1 MGKKML
7 TVQDEAVETLTG
19 LGLTMLQAK
28 VYLALAK
35 NGESTVKEI
44 AKNSKVARQDLYR
57 ITPELLNIGLI
68 EKLIY
73 TPIKFKAIPVQE
85 AIDILLER
93 RKKEITT
100 LELKSKD
107 ILKSFRE
114 NEFRKSR
121 ESEDHFIIINDLHA
135 RLIKAK
141 KQFET
146 TKQTVEIITKWSF
159 FLTYT
164 LEVMDELAKALSRGT
179 TVKIVTQRP
188 EHFKSLPND
197 LKKIMNHSG
206 FEIRYVS
213 HLPSSIVAVFDKE
226 EVNISL
232 SSEKTPMESG
242 MLVSNNLSLV
252 ELSHN
257 YFEIM
262 WMNALKEQPQ

>member
-1 MGKKML
+1 ML

-35 NGESTVKEI
+35 NGESSVKEI
-44 AKNSKVARQDLYR
+44 AKNSKVARQDSYR

-85 AIDILLER
+85 AIDVLLEQ

-107 ILKSFRE
+107 IWKSFKE
-114 NEFRKSR
+114 NELRKSS
-121 ESEDHFIIINDLHA
+121 ENEDHFIIINDLHA

-141 KQFET
+141 KQVET
-146 TKQTVEIITKWSF
+146 TKQTIEIVTKWSF

-164 LEVMDELAKALSRGT
+164 LEVIEEYTKALRNGI
-179 TVKIVTQRP
+179 TVKIITQRP
-188 EHFKSLPND
+188 EQLKSVPNE
-197 LKKIMNHSG
+197 LKKIMKHSG

-213 HLPSSIVAVFDKE
+213 YLPSSIVAIFDKE

-232 SSEKTPMESG
+232 SAEKTPMESG
-242 MLVSNNLSLV
+242 MLVSNNSSLI

-262 WMNALKEQPQ
+262 WKNALKEQPQ